1 MQIIE
6 TAEMRAFRLAMQ
18 DTLRQQAETILSMQ
32 ARIEALQADAALA
45 DLRVNG
51 CSWWSLALALVAGAG
66 VGQVLLMA
74 ALVLLAGG
82 DAGARD
88 EHEEDF

>member
-6 TAEMRAFRLAMQ
+6 TAEMLAFRLAMQ

-45 DLRVNG
+45 DLRRQR
-51 CSWWSLALALVAGAG
+51 LGA
-66 VGQVLLMA
+66 A
-74 ALVLLAGG
+74 S
-82 DAGARD
+82 
-88 EHEEDF
+88 

>member
-32 ARIEALQADAALA
+32 ARIEALQAELQDARERRAFWKRECQQADAALA
-45 DLRVNG
+45 DLRRQR
-51 CSWWSLALALVAGAG
+51 LGA
-66 VGQVLLMA
+66 A
-74 ALVLLAGG
+74 A
-82 DAGARD
+82 
-88 EHEEDF
+88 

>member
-32 ARIEALQADAALA
+32 ARIEAL
-45 DLRVNG
+45 
-51 CSWWSLALALVAGAG
+51 
-66 VGQVLLMA
+66 
-74 ALVLLAGG
+74 
-82 DAGARD
+82 
-88 EHEEDF
+88 

>member
-32 ARIEALQADAALA
+32 ARIEALQAELQADAALA
-45 DLRVNG
+45 DLRRQR
-51 CSWWSLALALVAGAG
+51 LGA
-66 VGQVLLMA
+66 A
-74 ALVLLAGG
+74 A
-82 DAGARD
+82 
-88 EHEEDF
+88 